1 MINYRKKT
9 SYFDVYRDVL
19 IPFVSI
25 VSFFWICLWK
35 SESLSW
41 DSRMFLALLGA
52 VFFNYFISYW
62 NNRKMIK
69 DQRFLEVKIYVLL
82 WEIIVPMLTMV
93 VVIFSMI
100 LENRFYDWNV
110 FLNALNSI
118 GIYIFPISL
127 LVSHFIMGTIM
138 SLNFPYKSKVLAK
151 VFFKYILIL
160 ILTTL
165 FVFIINKFLNIQIN
179 SFLNI
184 ASNSM
189 LILVIIMLFV
199 VLFNLEEKK
208 IIFIYFKKIVQK
220 CQNF

>member
-1 MINYRKKT
+1 
-9 SYFDVYRDVL
+9 
-19 IPFVSI
+19 
-25 VSFFWICLWK
+25 
-35 SESLSW
+35 
-41 DSRMFLALLGA
+41 
-52 VFFNYFISYW
+52 
-62 NNRKMIK
+62 MIK

>member
-118 GIYIFPISL
+118 GIYI
-127 LVSHFIMGTIM
+127 
-138 SLNFPYKSKVLAK
+138 
-151 VFFKYILIL
+151 
-160 ILTTL
+160 
-165 FVFIINKFLNIQIN
+165 
-179 SFLNI
+179 
-184 ASNSM
+184 
-189 LILVIIMLFV
+189 V
-199 VLFNLEEKK
+199 VLVGVLFLFFFLRGLRLMDILRNNNLAGSVSE
-208 IIFIYFKKIVQK
+208 
-220 CQNF
+220 